1 MKKLFKG
8 FTLIECLVALAIL
21 GIASLVMAQIYAGVS
36 RTNQKNNSVN
46 YSLAYQ
52 MKMVEE
58 ATGSD
63 AIPIYYGNTDI
74 KAPVQ
79 DVHSVNAKTGVK
91 DGKHPALASASA
103 NYNYIEITKCDTS
116 GNYLTEKNRYSY
128 PVDIYVL
135 LSRDTKDRPSKKL
148 NVVKDA
154 NGKVTSATWGDS
166 GYDGMPEK
174 DIALRYKYILGHS
187 D

>member
-1 MKKLFKG
+1 MKKMFKG

-52 MKMVEE
+52 MKKVEE

-79 DVHSVNAKTGVK
+79 DTHSLKAQTPG
-91 DGKHPALASASA
+91 DGKHPALAAAGA

-135 LSRDTKDRPSKKL
+135 LSRDTQDRPSKKL

-154 NGKVTSATWGDS
+154 NGKVTSATWGAS
-166 GYDGMPEK
+166 GYDGLPEK

-187 D
+187 N